1 MSKIGNIIKS
11 PIRHVEGKIEAT
23 KENVKESAAEIL
35 SKVII
40 FAALAFVA
48 ILFLLFASVML
59 ANYLNTTLDSSFW
72 GYGIVAGFYLIIAVV
87 LFMMKDKNFIYRR
100 SREYAN
106 YIVKGPGKG
115 IDYRD

>member
-1 MSKIGNIIKS
+1 MSKIGNIVKS
-11 PIRHVEGKIEAT
+11 PIRHVEAKIEAT
-23 KENVKESAAEIL
+23 KENVKEDAAEIL

-48 ILFLLFASVML
+48 ILFLLFISIML
-59 ANYLNTTLDSSFW
+59 ANYLNVVLDSNYW
-72 GYGIVAGFYLIIAVV
+72 GHGIVASIYLVMALV
-87 LFMMKDKNFIYRR
+87 LFLMRGKNFIYKR

-115 IDYRD
+115 MDYHE